1 MTLKKGR
8 LRLSADYIPAA
19 CLCLCAVVFGRRF
32 PAACLCVLLHEG
44 AHIAVLLS
52 LSDDVIEITLGC
64 MSADIIDRG
73 RLSRSDAQQAMISAA
88 GPIAN
93 LVFAAVFRYL
103 YIILPYDLFR
113 ECTMISAAVG
123 AFNLLPISVTDGGE
137 LAAMILRR
145 VFSERTASIVTNAI
159 TIVFLIPLCVLA
171 FYVLLRSKN
180 NFTLLLAAMSVAHSV
195 LRGAFE

>member
-1 MTLKKGR
+1 MTLNKGR

-73 RLSRSDAQQAMISAA
+73 RLSRSDTQQAMISAA

-93 LVFAAVFRYL
+93 RVQSSADIRDRRRRACRDDTAPRFLRKDCFDRDERDHYRVSYPAVRACVLRSPALKKQFHAAACRYVGGALRFA
-103 YIILPYDLFR
+103 
-113 ECTMISAAVG
+113 
-123 AFNLLPISVTDGGE
+123 
-137 LAAMILRR
+137 RR
-145 VFSERTASIVTNAI
+145 V
-159 TIVFLIPLCVLA
+159 
-171 FYVLLRSKN
+171 
-180 NFTLLLAAMSVAHSV
+180 
-195 LRGAFE
+195 